1 MPGMPLTLPVATHER
16 LEHLERGV
24 AHNVVTEVRP
34 DSPAAEA
41 GILVGDRVLVANG
54 HPLHDIVDW
63 KYHTAG
69 ESVTLVLERDGK
81 SLEVAFPKGYDE
93 DPGLLFREDLFDKLH
108 ICKNKCVFCFLYQQP
123 KGLRPSL
130 YVKDD
135 DFRLSFLHGN
145 YVTLTNLKPGE
156 LDRICEQRLS
166 PMFVSIHATDPEARG
181 RILGRKGPEPILE
194 ILQRL
199 ADSRIQIH
207 GQVVLCPGYNDGA
220 VLDQTIADLSA
231 LHPQNRGT
239 YGGVLSLAVVP
250 IGITQFRERLAPVE
264 IVCPQK
270 AEEVLDTL
278 EPLRKEFLKTLGTRF
293 VYPSDEFY
301 LNTGR
306 PVPERREYEGFPQL
320 EDGVGLVR
328 LFLDDLANLKRRL
341 PKKASAPGRYTLVTG
356 EIAGPLVG
364 QLSEA
369 LNTVEGLETNVCP
382 VHNWFFEGN
391 INIAGLIVGQD
402 IVRALADFPVHDT
415 VVIPSVMLRDGEA
428 VFLDEMTV
436 DDLEKALGRP
446 VMVVERTPSGAAAAL
461 LDPTRHRQHLRDGN
475 V

>member
-1 MPGMPLTLPVATHER
+1 MPLTLPVATHER

-24 AHNVVTEVRP
+24 AHNVVVGIEP
-34 DSPAAEA
+34 DSPAAVA
-41 GILVGDRVLVANG
+41 GVLVGDRVLLANG

-69 ESVTLVLERDGK
+69 ESVDLVIDRAGEHC
-81 SLEVAFPKGYDE
+81 EVSFEKGYDQ
-93 DPGLLFREDLFDKLH
+93 DPGLQFRDDLFDKLH

-156 LDRICEQRLS
+156 LDRICEQRLT
-166 PMFVSIHATDPEARG
+166 PMYVSIHATDPEARG
-181 RILGRKGPEPILE
+181 RILGRRGPEPILP

-207 GQVVLCPGYNDGA
+207 GQVVLCPGYNDGD
-220 VLDQTIADLSA
+220 VLQQTIADLAA
-231 LHPQNRGT
+231 LHPARRGT
-239 YGGVLSLAVVP
+239 YGGVLSVAVVP
-250 IGITQFRERLAPVE
+250 IGITQFRERLAPVQT
-264 IVCPQK
+264 VCADQ
-270 AEEVLDTL
+270 AASVLDWM
-278 EPLRKEFLKTLGTRF
+278 EPVRAEFLKTLGTRF

-306 PVPERREYEGFPQL
+306 DVPPRRHYEGFPQL

-328 LFLDDLANLKRRL
+328 LFLDDLDALKRRL
-341 PKKASAPGRYTLVTG
+341 PKRAAVPGRYTLVTG
-356 EIAGPLVG
+356 EIAAPLVG
-364 QLSEA
+364 MLSET
-369 LNTVEGLETNVCP
+369 LNRVEGIETNVCA

-402 IVRALADFPVHDT
+402 IVRALADFTVHDT

-428 VFLDEMTV
+428 VFLDEMS
-436 DDLEKALGRP
+436 LEQLETALGRP
-446 VMVVERTPSGAAAAL
+446 VLVVERTPSSAAAAL
-461 LDPTRHRQHLRDGN
+461 LDPARHRQHLRDGN

>member
-1 MPGMPLTLPVATHER
+1 MPLTLPVATHER
-16 LEHLERGV
+16 LEHLERGMP
-24 AHNVVTEVRP
+24 HNVVVELKD
-34 DSPAAEA
+34 DSPAARA
-41 GILVGDRVLVANG
+41 GIQVGDRVLVANG

-63 KYHTAG
+63 KFHTAG
-69 ESVTLVLERDGK
+69 ETATIVVQRGEERLEFQFG
-81 SLEVAFPKGYDE
+81 KGYDE
-93 DPGLLFREDLFDKLH
+93 DPGLLFRDDLFDKLH

-166 PMFVSIHATDPEARG
+166 PMFVSIHATDPDARG
-181 RILGRKGPEPILE
+181 TLLGRRGPEPILP

-207 GQVVLCPGYNDGA
+207 GQIVLCPGYNDGA
-220 VLDQTIADLSA
+220 VLEQTIADLSA
-231 LHPQNRGT
+231 LHPESRET
-239 YGGVLSLAVVP
+239 YGGVLSVAVVP

-264 IVCPQK
+264 IVCPEQ
-270 AEEVLDTL
+270 AAQVLDWC
-278 EPLRKEFLKTLGTRF
+278 EPQRQDFLKRLGTRF

-306 PVPERREYEGFPQL
+306 PVPQRREYEGFPQL

-328 LFLDDLANLKRRL
+328 LFLDDLAGVQRRL
-341 PKKASAPGRYTLVTG
+341 PKQTDKPGTFTLVTG
-356 EIAGPLVG
+356 EIAAPLVE
-364 QLSEA
+364 QLSNT
-369 LNTVEGLETNVCP
+369 LNQVAGIQTNVCA

-391 INIAGLIVGQD
+391 INIAGLVVGKD
-402 IVRALADFPVHDT
+402 IVRALSDFPVNDT

-436 DDLEKALGRP
+436 DELSAALGRP
-446 VMVVERTPSGAAAAL
+446 VMVVERTPSAAATAI
-461 LDPTRHRQHLRDGN
+461 LDPDRHRTHLRDGN